1 VGRLAGKC
9 SICEHPKRSE
19 IDRALVTRSASM
31 RNIAE
36 QFGVSTTALARH
48 KKGHIP
54 RLVEAA
60 HAAAGAHAATSG
72 RELIDE
78 LEALRGRVRA
88 ILDRAE
94 EGGELRVALQA
105 VRELR
110 ETIKAQAELGVAAEL
125 ERRVDELE
133 AMLEAGPQG
142 RGGVRS
148 G

>member
-1 VGRLAGKC
+1 MAGKC
-9 SICEHPKRSE
+9 SVCEHPKRSE
-19 IDRALVTRSASM
+19 IDKALVTRSASM

-36 QFGVSTTALARH
+36 RFGVSTTALARH

-60 HAAAGAHAATSG
+60 QAAAGAQAATSG

-78 LEALRGRVRA
+78 LEALRARVRA
-88 ILDRAE
+88 ILEKAE

-110 ETIKAQAELGVAAEL
+110 ECIEAQFKLGVSAEV
-125 ERRVDELE
+125 EARVDELE
-133 AMLEAGPQG
+133 RMLTAGPGG
-142 RGGVRS
+142 RGGARS

>member
-1 VGRLAGKC
+1 MAGKC
-9 SICEHPKRSE
+9 SVCEHAARRE
-19 IDRALVTRSASM
+19 IDKALVTRSDSM

-36 QFGVSTTALARH
+36 RFGVSTTALARH
-48 KKGHIP
+48 KKRHIP
-54 RLVEAA
+54 QLVRAA
-60 HAAAGAHAATSG
+60 ESIQATQEATSG
-72 RELIDE
+72 AALMEE

-94 EGGELRVALQA
+94 AGGELRVALQA

-133 AMLEAGPQG
+133 AMLDAGPQG
-142 RGGVRS
+142 RGGVGCGR
-148 G
+148 

>member
-1 VGRLAGKC
+1 MAGKC
-9 SICEHPKRSE
+9 SVCEHPKRSE
-19 IDRALVTRSASM
+19 IDKALVTRSASM

-36 QFGVSTTALARH
+36 RFGVSTTALARH

-60 HAAAGAHAATSG
+60 QAAAEVQAATSG

-78 LEALRGRVRA
+78 LETLRGRVRA
-88 ILDRAE
+88 ILDKAE

-110 ETIKAQAELGVAAEL
+110 ECIKAQAELGVQAEL
-125 ERRVDELE
+125 EGRVDELE
-133 AMLEAGPQG
+133 RLLEAGPS
-142 RGGVRS
+142 RGGARS

>member
-1 VGRLAGKC
+1 
-9 SICEHPKRSE
+9 
-19 IDRALVTRSASM
+19 M
-31 RNIAE
+31 
-36 QFGVSTTALARH
+36 
-48 KKGHIP
+48 
-54 RLVEAA
+54 
-60 HAAAGAHAATSG
+60 
-72 RELIDE
+72 
-78 LEALRGRVRA
+78 
-88 ILDRAE
+88 
-94 EGGELRVALQA
+94 ALQA

>member
-1 VGRLAGKC
+1 
-9 SICEHPKRSE
+9 
-19 IDRALVTRSASM
+19 M

-36 QFGVSTTALARH
+36 RFGVSTTALARH

-60 HAAAGAHAATSG
+60 QAAEGAQAVASG

-94 EGGELRVALQA
+94 AGGELRVALQA

-133 AMLEAGPQG
+133 AMLDAGPQG
-142 RGGVRS
+142 RGGVGCGR
-148 G
+148 